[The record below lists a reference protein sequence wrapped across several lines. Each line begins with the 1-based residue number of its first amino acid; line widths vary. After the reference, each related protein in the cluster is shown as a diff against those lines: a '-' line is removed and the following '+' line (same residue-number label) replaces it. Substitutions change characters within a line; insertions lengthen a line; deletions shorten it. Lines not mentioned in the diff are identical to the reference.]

1 MLSRQQDA
9 VVPVGAAKLLHGHM
23 RIRELLQR
31 ERFSRTFERA
41 ELLAQFSSLGS
52 LNDKWLHEEFVG
64 SLSAGKCPGAPPRP
78 GTLEAGGL
86 AAATAC
92 KPHVSA
98 ETVQLAGRAGHML
111 LWLIRRS
118 VAAGAAGWRLL
129 LAEQEQTPLQAAVA
143 LATCSAAPVPDA
155 FGNMQVS

>member
-1 MLSRQQDA
+1 MKS
-9 VVPVGAAKLLHGHM
+9 
-23 RIRELLQR
+23 
-31 ERFSRTFERA
+31 
-41 ELLAQFSSLGS
+41 LLAVCQLANAQA
-52 LNDKWLHEEFVG
+52 LL
-64 SLSAGKCPGAPPRP
+64 PGQGR
-78 GTLEAGGL
+78 LKQVGL

-98 ETVQLAGRAGHML
+98 ETVPLAGRAGHML